1 MKFGTVLV
9 ASLLLVG
16 AQDLP
21 EVQQRNL
28 DEGRRLHR
36 VFRRGHRGRR
46 RSYTSSSS
54 SSYSSSSCSGSH
66 SRSRS
71 GSRSKKSSSSRS
83 GSHSKKSSSSHSK
96 SRRELKTCHTLCK
109 EDCPKPGEGTGG
121 RRCKQKCDKEYGF
134 YVAKTPAPATK
145 KPTRHP

>member
-1 MKFGTVLV
+1 MMKFGTVLV

-71 GSRSKKSSSSRS
+71 GSRSKKSSSS
-83 GSHSKKSSSSHSK
+83 HSK